1 MFFLVLDTISTMQ
14 DVQGWLNQLAE
25 ELKLEEALVLD
36 DKNQCFLM
44 FDENMLVEMEFRTNE
59 RTFSFKGNLGNVNEA
74 KVKKIYPKLLEANA
88 QWQETN
94 GATFG
99 LQQYSEKVLLT
110 QSILTE
116 SCDYHLF
123 YKALEYFVNTFEYW
137 IKRLKELQESSS
149 QQENPVF
156 SGMRI

>member
-1 MFFLVLDTISTMQ
+1 MQ
-14 DVQGWLNQLAE
+14 EVQEWLSQLAE
-25 ELKLEEALVLD
+25 ELKLGEALVLD
-36 DKNQCFLM
+36 DKDQCFLM
-44 FDENMLVEMEFRTNE
+44 FDESMLVEMEFKTNE
-59 RTFSFKGNLGNVNEA
+59 KIFSLKANLGNVNEA
-74 KVKKIYPKLLEANA
+74 KLKQVYPKLLEANA

-94 GATFG
+94 GATLG

-110 QSILTE
+110 QNMPTE

-123 YKALEYFVNTFEYW
+123 YVALERFVNTFEYW
-137 IKRLKELQESSS
+137 IKKLKELQEGSY

>member
-1 MFFLVLDTISTMQ
+1 MEDFQ
-14 DVQGWLNQLAE
+14 EWLSQLAE
-25 ELKLEEALVLD
+25 ELKLGEDLILD

-44 FDENMLVEMEFRTNE
+44 FDENMLVEMELRTNE
-59 RTFSFKGNLGNVNEA
+59 KIFSFKANLGNVNET

-99 LQQYSEKVLLT
+99 LQQYSEKVMLT
-110 QSILTE
+110 QNIPTE
-116 SCDYHLF
+116 FCDYHLF

-137 IKRLKELQESSS
+137 IKKLKELQEGASRK
-149 QQENPVF
+149 ETPVF
-156 SGMRI
+156 LGMRI

>member
-1 MFFLVLDTISTMQ
+1 MEDFQ
-14 DVQGWLNQLAE
+14 EWLNQLLAE
-25 ELKLEEALVLD
+25 ELKLGEDLVLD
-36 DKNQCFLM
+36 DKDQCFLM
-44 FDENMLVEMEFRTNE
+44 FDESMLVEMEFRTNKKI
-59 RTFSFKGNLGNVNEA
+59 FSFKANLGNISET

-94 GATFG
+94 GATLW

-110 QSILTE
+110 QNMPTAF
-116 SCDYHLF
+116 CNYHLF

-137 IKRLKELQESSS
+137 IKKLKEFQEGSY